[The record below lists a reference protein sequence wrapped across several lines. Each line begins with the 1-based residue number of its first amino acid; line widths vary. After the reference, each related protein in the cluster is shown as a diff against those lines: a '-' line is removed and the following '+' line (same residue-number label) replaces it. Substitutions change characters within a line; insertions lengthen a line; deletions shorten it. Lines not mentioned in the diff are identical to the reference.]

1 VSDHDPIPPE
11 EGMRLRHRYAVRLNL
26 RAEAAYAADAARRL
40 VASARTARLPVPR
53 DVERAADVLAWAA
66 RFIAD
71 QLDREL
77 AERARLGLDAARYQ
91 RHLERHPPRPPGPPQ
106 T

>member
-1 VSDHDPIPPE
+1 MNDRDPIPPE
-11 EGMRLRHRYAVRLNL
+11 EGMRLRQRYAVRLNL
-26 RAEAAYAADAARRL
+26 RADAARAAAAARHL
-40 VASARTARLPVPR
+40 VTAARDARLPVPR

-71 QLDREL
+71 QLDREQ

-91 RHLERHPPRPPGPPQ
+91 RRLERHPQRPSRPEQ
-106 T
+106 